1 MQKFAAKLA
10 SSLFKGSTPRLDS
23 ARQAKAGGISK
34 SATVIALV
42 GELGA
47 GKTTFTQGFLKAL
60 GVKHPVISP
69 TFVLI
74 RRYPLKNLQF
84 TDAYHIDCYRLEKA
98 SELVKLGLK
107 EILKNPAH
115 LVLIEWPELIKKYL
129 PQNTHRITIH
139 HGTKKTERV
148 IMQK

>member
-1 MQKFAAKLA
+1 MKIASRAQMQKFAAKFA
-10 SSLFKGSTPRLDS
+10 SPFSKGST
-23 ARQAKAGGISK
+23 AKRGGISK
-34 SATVIALV
+34 ATVIALT

-60 GVKHPVISP
+60 GVTHPVISP

-74 RRYPLKNLQF
+74 RRYPLKNSQF
-84 TDAYHIDCYRLEKA
+84 TDAYHIDCYRLDH
-98 SELVKLGLK
+98 SRELSHLGLK

-115 LVLIEWPELIKKYL
+115 LVLIEWPEIIKKYL
-129 PQNTHRITIH
+129 PQNTHWIKIQ